1 MYQRYINAANLKD
14 AIDILALEKGAARI
28 IAGATDLMLELE
40 RGSRK
45 NVQTLVDI
53 SRTQETNQIALDE
66 EGYIHIGPMVTHNQA
81 LSSKLIRENAL
92 PLALACWAVGSP
104 QIRNRG
110 TIAGNLITASPA
122 NDTIPPLMALDAEV
136 HLGSTRGI
144 RKVRLQDFYT
154 GVRKTVMA
162 DDEMLVDLVFI
173 AMNGNQKGTFFKSA
187 LRKAQAISV
196 INTAIILE
204 FDNKT
209 ISKAV
214 VTLGAVAPTIIRSTT
229 TENYLIN
236 KILDPEV
243 IEQAGKMAL
252 EDIHPISDLRG
263 SDSYRI
269 VALKAAIVQ
278 ALTDLSENKEE
289 NILPLEPVLLHG
301 NPPDPDG
308 SLSVT
313 KVFTAGEP
321 IDTIVNKR
329 TYTADTK
336 GTQNLLR
343 FLREKIGLTGTK
355 EGCTEGECGACTV
368 FLEGAAVMG
377 CLIPVFR
384 ADQAEIGTI
393 EGVSSENKNIHP
405 VQQAF
410 IDEGAVQCGY
420 CTPGFIMS
428 SVKLLEER
436 PEPTPMEIKQA
447 LTGNLCRC
455 TGYYQIIKAVE
466 TASMKMR

>member
-1 MYQRYINAANLKD
+1 MYQRYINASNLKD
-14 AIDILALEKGAARI
+14 AIDILATEKGAARI

-40 RGSRK
+40 RGSRN

-53 SRTQETNQIALDE
+53 SRTQETNLITLDE
-66 EGYIHIGPMVTHNQA
+66 KGYIHIGPMVTHNQA
-81 LSSKLIRENAL
+81 VSSKLIRENAL
-92 PLALACWAVGSP
+92 LLAIACWSVGSP

-122 NDTIPPLMALDAEV
+122 NDTIPPLVALDAEV
-136 HLGSTRGI
+136 YLGSTRGV

-162 DDEMLVDLVFI
+162 DDEMLVDLAFK
-173 AMNGNQKGTFFKSA
+173 AMDVNQKCIFFKSA

-204 FDNKT
+204 IDNET

-236 KILDPEV
+236 KKLIPEV

-269 VALKAAIVQ
+269 VAVKEAINQ
-278 ALTDLSENKEE
+278 ALTDLSENKEGS
-289 NILPLEPVLLHG
+289 ILPLEPVLLQGKLPYPH
-301 NPPDPDG
+301 G
-308 SLSVT
+308 SLSET
-313 KVFTAGEP
+313 KIFTVGEP
-321 IDTIVNKR
+321 IDIKVNKR
-329 TYTADTK
+329 IYSVNTE

-343 FLREKIGLTGTK
+343 FLRDKIGLTGTK
-355 EGCTEGECGACTV
+355 EGCAEGECGACTV
-368 FLEGAAVMG
+368 FMEGAAVMG
-377 CLIPVFR
+377 CLIPIFR

-393 EGVSSENKNIHP
+393 EGVSSDNGKLHP

-420 CTPGFIMS
+420 CTPGFVMS

-436 PEPTPMEIKQA
+436 PEPTPGEIKQA

>member
-1 MYQRYINAANLKD
+1 MYQRYFNAANLKD
-14 AIDILALEKGAARI
+14 AIDILASEKGAARI

-45 NVQTLVDI
+45 NVLTLVDI
-53 SRTQETNQIALDE
+53 SRTRETNLIALDE
-66 EGYIHIGPMVTHNQA
+66 NGYIHIGPMVTHNQA
-81 LSSKLIRENAL
+81 VCSKLIREYAL
-92 PLALACWAVGSP
+92 PLAIACWSVGSP

-136 HLGSTRGI
+136 HLESTRGI
-144 RKVRLQDFYT
+144 RKVKLQDFYT

-162 DDEMLVDLVFI
+162 DDEMLIDLSFK
-173 AMNGNQKGTFFKSA
+173 AMHRNQRGIFLKSA
-187 LRKAQAISV
+187 LRQAQAISV

-204 FDNKT
+204 LENET

-214 VTLGAVAPTIIRSTT
+214 VTLGAVAPTIIHSTSS
-229 TENYLIN
+229 ENYLIN
-236 KILDPEV
+236 KKLVPEM

-252 EDIHPISDLRG
+252 EDIRPISDLRG
-263 SDSYRI
+263 SETYRS
-269 VALKAAIVQ
+269 AAVKDAIIQ
-278 ALTDLSENKEE
+278 ALIDLSENKEE
-289 NILPLEPVLLHG
+289 SILPLEPVMLQGKHPYPYG
-301 NPPDPDG
+301 A
-308 SLSVT
+308 LSET
-313 KVFTAGEP
+313 KLFTVGEP
-321 IDTIVNKR
+321 IDTTINKR
-329 TYTADTK
+329 IYTEETK

-343 FLREKIGLTGTK
+343 FLRDKIGLTGTK
-355 EGCTEGECGACTV
+355 EGCGEGECGACTV

-384 ADQAEIGTI
+384 ADHAEIGTI
-393 EGVSSENKNIHP
+393 EGVSSENKKLHP
-405 VQQAF
+405 VQHAF

-420 CTPGFIMS
+420 CTPGFVMS

-436 PEPTPMEIKQA
+436 PKPTPLEIKQA

-466 TASMKMR
+466 TASKKMR

>member
-1 MYQRYINAANLKD
+1 MYQRYVNSACLKD
-14 AIDILALEKGAARI
+14 AIDILASEKGAARI

-40 RGSRK
+40 RGGRK

-53 SRTQETNQIALDE
+53 SRTEETNLITLDE
-66 EGYIHIGPMVTHNQA
+66 KGYIHIGPMVTHNQA
-81 LSSKLIRENAL
+81 VSSKLIRENAL
-92 PLALACWAVGSP
+92 PLAIACWSVGSP

-110 TIAGNLITASPA
+110 TISGNLITASPA
-122 NDTIPPLMALDAEV
+122 NDTIPPLIALDAEV
-136 HLGSTRGI
+136 YLGSTRGV
-144 RKVRLQDFYT
+144 RKVRLRDFYT

-162 DDEMLVDLVFI
+162 EDEMLVDLAFK
-173 AMNGNQKGTFFKSA
+173 AMAGNQRGIFYKSA

-204 FDNKT
+204 MDNKT
-209 ISKAV
+209 ISNAV

-229 TENYLIN
+229 TENYLLN
-236 KILDPEV
+236 KKLDPEV

-263 SDSYRI
+263 SDFYRI
-269 VALKAAIVQ
+269 AAVKDALIQ
-278 ALTDLSENKEE
+278 ALTDLSENKEKS
-289 NILPLEPVLLHG
+289 ILPLEPVLLQG
-301 NPPDPDG
+301 KLPYQSG
-308 SLSVT
+308 SLSET
-313 KVFTAGEP
+313 KIFTVGEP
-321 IDTIVNKR
+321 IDAKVNER
-329 TYTADTK
+329 IYTVDTE

-343 FLREKIGLTGTK
+343 FLRDKVGLSGTK
-355 EGCTEGECGACTV
+355 EGCAEGECGACTV

-393 EGVSSENKNIHP
+393 EGVRSDNEKLHP

-420 CTPGFIMS
+420 CTPGFVMS

-436 PEPTPMEIKQA
+436 PEPTPGEIKQA

-466 TASMKMR
+466 AASMKMR